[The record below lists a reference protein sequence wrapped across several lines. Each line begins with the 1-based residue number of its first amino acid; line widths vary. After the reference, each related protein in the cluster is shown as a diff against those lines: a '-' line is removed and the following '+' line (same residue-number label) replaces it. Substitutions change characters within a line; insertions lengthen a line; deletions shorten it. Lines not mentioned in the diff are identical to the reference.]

1 MSKTEN
7 YKIYDI
13 ILTDFIILM
22 GIIALAGITVP
33 LLLGYPIIL
42 FFVLLGVLGLS
53 SYVLTVKVRAREK

>member
-7 YKIYDI
+7 YKIFDI

-42 FFVLLGVLGLS
+42 FFVLLGVLGLC
-53 SYVLTVKVRAREK
+53 SYVLTVKVRAREN